1 MSDEE
6 VGLRV
11 QSKYPEQY
19 KDFYPLQ
26 VVELYNYYDPNIG
39 RLRSWWRRWKSEG
52 RGKLHES
59 LNNELR
65 LILEKGAMLQD
76 AALSSQQKFQT
87 FVAQNHHLLLELRY
101 KESLFEQA
109 AAKGMTVETLQVTKL
124 EEELSR
130 IRITE
135 FKERE
140 AIQLNNELKRMQEQ
154 VRLAL
159 IAKALSSHQ
168 RLMLVQE
175 LLDGLYRQIEDLDH
189 SGLKPETRKRM
200 IEDREAIIRIFKAY
214 RDAEGSRLLQTD

>member
-1 MSDEE
+1 
-6 VGLRV
+6 
-11 QSKYPEQY
+11 
-19 KDFYPLQ
+19 
-26 VVELYNYYDPNIG
+26 
-39 RLRSWWRRWKSEG
+39 
-52 RGKLHES
+52 
-59 LNNELR
+59 
-65 LILEKGAMLQD
+65 
-76 AALSSQQKFQT
+76 
-87 FVAQNHHLLLELRY
+87 
-101 KESLFEQA
+101 
-109 AAKGMTVETLQVTKL
+109 MTVETLQVTKL